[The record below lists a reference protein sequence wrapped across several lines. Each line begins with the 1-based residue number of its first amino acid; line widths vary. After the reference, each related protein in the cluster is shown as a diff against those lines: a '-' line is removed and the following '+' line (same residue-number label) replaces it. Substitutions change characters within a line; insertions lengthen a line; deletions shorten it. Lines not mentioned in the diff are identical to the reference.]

1 MLFLRCLFF
10 HTSYQRTNSFYKC
23 TLFLRSLFWCPSLCL
38 PISKE
43 QRHLALFISLVI
55 KINTL
60 YIIIR
65 IRVFIFILSLSTDLY
80 RLEWI
85 SLISFFLIIYI
96 KLVKIS
102 SLSITSLKRNSYPY
116 SSIFDE
122 VFNAWLIKFTLS
134 ENKDCKT
141 KCLTLKTLSC
151 YRIFTFNF

>member
-43 QRHLALFISLVI
+43 QRHFALFISLVI

-65 IRVFIFILSLSTDLY
+65 IRVFIFILSLSLSTDLY

-85 SLISFFLIIYI
+85 SLISFFHIIYI

-102 SLSITSLKRNSYPY
+102 SLSITSLKRNSYPF

-134 ENKDCKT
+134 EN
-141 KCLTLKTLSC
+141 
-151 YRIFTFNF
+151 